1 MKGVV
6 LIPLFLVGITYPQMW
21 IRTYDGPA
29 DWWDK
34 AYGLSIDHNSN
45 IFAAGYCS
53 VFHNGDTGSLFC
65 VIKYDRNGNQQ
76 WVRTCGDSLYDFA
89 LAVTTDFIGNAYATG
104 IVGEMGGN
112 DIMTVKYNPDGDI
125 EWVRKY
131 ASSGMDWGSDIAV
144 DREGNVYVTGYTYL
158 GSGRHS
164 ITIKYNAQG
173 NEEWVAVDSVGNWT
187 VSIGLDSAGN
197 VYVAG
202 SGSPVQYVVMK
213 YSPEGELI
221 WRRGENIT
229 GYALKLT
236 VSPNGDVYVTGSLG
250 RGSEDVIATVKYNT
264 NGEEQ
269 WLRTYDGPGYDRGQ
283 SLAID
288 KDGNC
293 YVAGATAERAG
304 HWTNF
309 DFIIIKYASEGT
321 ELWQRRYAGFGG
333 DDFPFA
339 IGVDAQK
346 NVYVGG
352 YSMAPRDTVYWDDD
366 YTLLKYD
373 SLGNLLWEARYCGP
387 DSIAGWIY
395 DLAIDDEGY
404 IYTTGFICTGT
415 RQNYDLDWCTMKY
428 HPSGAGIAEPQSPS
442 VPIGQR
448 PKVYPSPARTVLTVY
463 LSQTVECIEIFDV
476 SGKLCGQTF
485 LGKYD
490 NGGIGNGWEVK
501 ISLKGINPGI
511 YFLKVG
517 KEVKKFQVVK

>member
-1 MKGVV
+1 MKGAV
-6 LIPLFLVGITYPQMW
+6 LISLFMFDIVYPQLW

-34 AYGLSIDHNSN
+34 AYNLCIDQNSN
-45 IFAAGYCS
+45 IFCTGYCS

-65 VIKYDRNGNQQ
+65 TIKYDCNGNQQ

-89 LAVTTDFIGNAYATG
+89 LAVAADSSGNAYVTG
-104 IVGEMGGN
+104 IVGEMGEN

-131 ASSGMDWGSDIAV
+131 ASSGEDWGSDIAV

-164 ITIKYNAQG
+164 ITIKYNPQG
-173 NEEWVAVDSVGNWT
+173 NEEWVAIDSVAYWT
-187 VSIGLDSAGN
+187 VSIGLDNAGN
-197 VYVAG
+197 IYVAG
-202 SGSPVQYVVMK
+202 DGSPVRYVVMK
-213 YSPEGELI
+213 YTPDGELL

-229 GYALKLT
+229 GYPFKLA

-250 RGSEDVIATVKYNT
+250 VSSNDVVATVKYNT

-269 WLRTYDGPGYDRGQ
+269 WVRTYDGPGYDRGQ
-283 SLAID
+283 TLTID
-288 KDGNC
+288 HDGNC
-293 YVAGATAERAG
+293 YVAGAIAEKPG
-304 HWTNF
+304 HVINF
-309 DFIIIKYASEGT
+309 DFVTIKYSP
-321 ELWQRRYAGFGG
+321 AGDEMWIRSYTGVGG

-352 YSMAPRDTVYWDDD
+352 YSMAPRDTVYWGDD

-373 SLGNLLWEARYCGP
+373 SLGNLQWEARYCGP
-387 DSIAGWIY
+387 DSISGWIY
-395 DLAIDDEGY
+395 DLDIDNEGY
-404 IYTTGFICTGT
+404 IYTTGFVLTGT
-415 RQNYDLDWCTMKY
+415 RTDYDFDWCTIKY
-428 HPSGAGIAEPQSPS
+428 PPSGMGIAKPQSPS

-448 PKVYPSPARTVLTVY
+448 LRVYPSPAKTVLTLW
-463 LSQTVECIEIFDV
+463 LSQSVERIEIFDV
-476 SGKLCGQTF
+476 SGKLVGQTF
-485 LGKYD
+485 LGKND